1 MDETIETLVNE
12 IKALKQRIHEL
23 EEHLKKYTA
32 PNRSKKYYQE
42 HKDDVIAKIKANKPS
57 PEKQREYSKRYY
69 EKKKQER
76 DKQTKIQSFEK

>member
-12 IKALKQRIHEL
+12 NKTLKQRIHEL

-76 DKQTKIQSFEK
+76 EKQTKIQSFEK